1 MSQIPDY
8 GNLKMNMEGF
18 TRFLKDSGVELN
30 ETQRANI
37 NSIFK
42 ECDTENAKGEKG
54 PDGELTGKERM
65 TFLDRVKA
73 QCSELYQQ
81 ATEFFTVVDVVEGLK
96 GKEESGQESDT
107 IGKEE
112 SDKGIESHSAFDSG
126 KMIGALAAAPS
137 ASALNAVL
145 MTAMANKSM
154 LVLSA
159 DGRAVPLSSLESVK
173 EEGDK
178 EQ

>member
-65 TFLDRVKA
+65 TFLDKVKA
-73 QCSELYQQ
+73 QCSELYQR
-81 ATEFFTVVDVVEGLK
+81 ATDFYNVVDVVEGLK
-96 GKEESGQESDT
+96 GKEESEQESDT

-112 SDKGIESHSAFDSG
+112 SDKKGIKIQSAFDSG
-126 KMIGALAAAPS
+126 KMTGAFVASS
-137 ASALNAVL
+137 AFALNAA
-145 MTAMANKSM
+145 MMAAMANKSA
-154 LVLSA
+154 LILLP

-173 EEGDK
+173 EEGGK
-178 EQ
+178 E

>member
-126 KMIGALAAAPS
+126 KMIGALVASS